1 MHAVCKHCVKY
12 LVSTVS
18 FTCHSCTQ
26 QSFSHM
32 QIPRGE
38 KSLGDDVSACLCKCT
53 VTLCFNLGK
62 KNKRKES
69 VGQSEISADQ
79 CRCSTHINFKVAQ
92 NSQYEPVYFHLCTTV
107 LQGVT

>member
-53 VTLCFNLGK
+53 VTLCSDLGK
-62 KNKRKES
+62 ETKEKNQSGNQRSVSES
-69 VGQSEISADQ
+69 
-79 CRCSTHINFKVAQ
+79 
-92 NSQYEPVYFHLCTTV
+92 
-107 LQGVT
+107 